1 MVMIAGLMIWD
12 STIGLGLHAWDVES
26 PNKLIA
32 IAKLFFVMRIYYIIV
47 QVLLKVSILL
57 FYIRVFPVRWLEST
71 TWIMIAFI
79 ILHGIAFNFAIIFQC
94 TPVKKLWNPRVRGHC
109 LELDAIMFPGAIF
122 SIVEDLAILILP
134 IPCLSKLNVGRGKKI
149 SLISMFSVGVIA
161 CAISIIRVKPVLDYR
176 DTLDQSWDT
185 IQLLAWSEAELAVAT
200 ICVCLPSLKPILNY
214 HIPHYFS
221 SSSSAGV
228 ISGSPSVKPPS
239 SGHGDVTNSAGSENK
254 RNLLSS
260 HSTSK
265 SFGASRNNSE
275 QTSDVGEF
283 ASENTPISDNIMMK
297 TETRGW
303 SEKDDD
309 LERGSSMPNMGH
321 HISQRPPQVVEREV
335 TIKVPIDSNGDPQMD
350 KVQRI
355 GRLSQV
361 TRNFSMP
368 RSTIAS
374 RANEKHFHPTK
385 NPDEEDYDN
394 LEAELEKGQQ
404 V

>member
-1 MVMIAGLMIWD
+1 
-12 STIGLGLHAWDVES
+12 
-26 PNKLIA
+26 
-32 IAKLFFVMRIYYIIV
+32 
-47 QVLLKVSILL
+47 
-57 FYIRVFPVRWLEST
+57 
-71 TWIMIAFI
+71 
-79 ILHGIAFNFAIIFQC
+79 
-94 TPVKKLWNPRVRGHC
+94 
-109 LELDAIMFPGAIF
+109 MFPGAIF

-161 CAISIIRVKPVLDYR
+161 CAISIIRVKPVLDYH

-185 IQLLAWSEAELAVAT
+185 IQLLAWSEAELTVAT

-214 HIPHYFS
+214 HIPHHFS
-221 SSSSAGV
+221 SSSSTGV

-275 QTSDVGEF
+275 QTSDGGEF
-283 ASENTPISDNIMMK
+283 ASENTPRSDNIMME

-303 SEKDDD
+303 LEKDDD

-321 HISQRPPQVVEREV
+321 HISQRPPQVVERED
-335 TIKVPIDSNGDPQMD
+335 TTKIPIDSDGDPQMD
-350 KVQRI
+350 KVQRV
-355 GRLSQV
+355 GRLSQA

-368 RSTIAS
+368 RSTTAS
-374 RANEKHFHPTK
+374 RANEKHLHPTK
-385 NPDEEDYDN
+385 SPDEEDYDSRCKRS
-394 LEAELEKGQQ
+394 LSWSGLTDQIWRLSSKRVSKFRISAFEGGTPESSLAEPQDK